1 MALAVVS
8 IFSAGCSSN
17 SRTENVRAAGSPVVP
32 VAVAPA
38 QLKDLPI
45 YLVGLGTITP
55 LNSVSLRSRVDGQLI
70 RVDFREGQL
79 VHKGQLLAVIDP
91 RPFEVQLSQA
101 QAALYRDQAQLRDA
115 KLNYERFRGLLQDS
129 GAVSQQQVDTQKA
142 LAEQLEGTVRND
154 QATIDNAKLQIAY
167 CHISSPID
175 GRVGLRQVDPGNM
188 VHAADANPMLIITQ
202 LQPITAIFT
211 LPQDQL
217 PSVAHRLRTGPL
229 PVEAFSKDDQTK
241 IAVGRLQT
249 IDNQIDPATGTGK
262 LKAQFSNEE
271 STLWPNQFVNIH
283 LQLEVRKNSIL
294 IPAAAVQRGP
304 QGTFVFVV
312 KSDKTVEVRPVTVA
326 ITQSGASA
334 ITSGV
339 SPNETV
345 VTDGQDKLQ
354 AGSKVEPRVAG
365 PPNRQ
370 PGTGASP
377 SQSAGSPSS

>member
-129 GAVSQQQVDTQKA
+129 GAV
-142 LAEQLEGTVRND
+142 
-154 QATIDNAKLQIAY
+154 
-167 CHISSPID
+167 
-175 GRVGLRQVDPGNM
+175 
-188 VHAADANPMLIITQ
+188 
-202 LQPITAIFT
+202 
-211 LPQDQL
+211 
-217 PSVAHRLRTGPL
+217 
-229 PVEAFSKDDQTK
+229 
-241 IAVGRLQT
+241 
-249 IDNQIDPATGTGK
+249 
-262 LKAQFSNEE
+262 
-271 STLWPNQFVNIH
+271 
-283 LQLEVRKNSIL
+283 
-294 IPAAAVQRGP
+294 
-304 QGTFVFVV
+304 
-312 KSDKTVEVRPVTVA
+312 
-326 ITQSGASA
+326 
-334 ITSGV
+334 
-339 SPNETV
+339 
-345 VTDGQDKLQ
+345 
-354 AGSKVEPRVAG
+354 
-365 PPNRQ
+365 
-370 PGTGASP
+370 
-377 SQSAGSPSS
+377 